1 YYSWKDAGGNVVST
15 SRDLLNVKAGEYQ
28 LTATNDAGCSSTSEL
43 FLIEF
48 IGTLPAYNVY
58 GIAAAC
64 GKDNGS
70 LHIEPRDAED
80 LPNGI
85 RWTNS
90 DNETIGTDKSIFNL
104 KEGRYNLFLK
114 NSEGCEVPYRTIMLT
129 RIFAIEVNLSE
140 VKIKDDICNQ
150 GLGSITNI
158 IIKNGLVPTF
168 EWRDRSGAIISKER
182 DLLNIKPGVYD
193 VTVSDACAETLYRK
207 EFQVRDVSINQN
219 QPLIDDIRL
228 CIPAKVRVNI
238 KNPQVGIYKLFD
250 GERSII
256 PIKENFNPWFDIDIK
271 GEQSYYVS
279 FSLGLCESERTKVNV
294 GVGITNA
301 TIPNTITPNGDG
313 INDYWNLSWLLYY
326 NNPKVIIY
334 NRLG

>member
-1 YYSWKDAGGNVVST
+1 MTRTTITSSLRTYRSAKPAMPTRIIFGHVLKILILILILSSNALGSSSKNYDCIEIDATGVTITSSSCITNNGSIKGLVVTNAQYYSWKDAGGNVVST

-150 GLGSITNI
+150 GLGSHKYHN
-158 IIKNGLVPTF
+158 
-168 EWRDRSGAIISKER
+168 
-182 DLLNIKPGVYD
+182 
-193 VTVSDACAETLYRK
+193 
-207 EFQVRDVSINQN
+207 
-219 QPLIDDIRL
+219 
-228 CIPAKVRVNI
+228 
-238 KNPQVGIYKLFD
+238 
-250 GERSII
+250 
-256 PIKENFNPWFDIDIK
+256 
-271 GEQSYYVS
+271 
-279 FSLGLCESERTKVNV
+279 
-294 GVGITNA
+294 
-301 TIPNTITPNGDG
+301 
-313 INDYWNLSWLLYY
+313 
-326 NNPKVIIY
+326 
-334 NRLG
+334 

>member
-1 YYSWKDAGGNVVST
+1 
-15 SRDLLNVKAGEYQ
+15 
-28 LTATNDAGCSSTSEL
+28 
-43 FLIEF
+43 
-48 IGTLPAYNVY
+48 
-58 GIAAAC
+58 
-64 GKDNGS
+64 
-70 LHIEPRDAED
+70 
-80 LPNGI
+80 
-85 RWTNS
+85 
-90 DNETIGTDKSIFNL
+90 
-104 KEGRYNLFLK
+104 
-114 NSEGCEVPYRTIMLT
+114 M
-129 RIFAIEVNLSE
+129 
-140 VKIKDDICNQ
+140 
-150 GLGSITNI
+150 
-158 IIKNGLVPTF
+158 VPTF

-334 NRLG
+334 NRLGEIVYDFQKTKTMFDGTLEGKDLPTGTYFYIIHPQKDCVQTLGSINIIR